1 VLISVT
7 VQGAFHED
15 PFVDFE
21 AAQSLLVKR
30 VTFRKAPCLARCR
43 GVKMGHATA
52 VCFVSRTYLRLTL
65 APGVPKLRDSSAQGM
80 RANHPGQPANQSRI
94 SRRGPISFWASGYR
108 KNPKNGGLGLVE
120 RGRRLAGFCRL
131 V

>member
-1 VLISVT
+1 MKT
-7 VQGAFHED
+7 

-43 GVKMGHATA
+43 GVKKGHATA
-52 VCFVSRTYLRLTL
+52 VCFVSR
-65 APGVPKLRDSSAQGM
+65 PGVPKLRDSSAQGT
-80 RANHPGQPANQSRI
+80 RANHPGQPADQFRI